1 MYTLPVTKKRFIAY
15 FDIMGFKDF
24 IYRNSHRKVSK
35 IMDEIAKVVSDIKD
49 YESEILKT
57 PIEERNQKGLKGK
70 VVLPVIFS
78 DSIIFISE
86 SDTRY
91 DLHKILLVSS
101 FFLGNSIGRSIPV
114 KGAISHGLFTAD
126 FEKSKFFGQPLIDAF
141 LLAEEAQFYG
151 VIVHNTVEARFNKR
165 GTPMHGDLI
174 KRGLVP
180 MKSGKVT
187 HYFSLWE
194 GVLGEK
200 YGSKD
205 AMKKLIEKFYSTS
218 SGNVR
223 RYVDNSIEIYAG
235 DS

>member
-1 MYTLPVTKKRFIAY
+1 MHTFPITKKRFIAY

-24 IYRNSHRKVSK
+24 IYRNSHKKVSK
-35 IMDEIAKVVSDIKD
+35 IMDEIVKVVSEIKD
-49 YESEILKT
+49 YESELLKS
-57 PIEERNQKGLKGK
+57 PIDKRNKTFLEGK

-86 SDTRY
+86 SDTQY

-101 FFLGNSIGRSIPV
+101 FFLAQSICSSIPV

-141 LLAEEAQFYG
+141 LLADEAQFYG
-151 VIVHNTVEARFNKR
+151 VIVHNSVEARFNKR
-165 GTPMHGDLI
+165 GTPEYEDLI

-180 MKSGKVT
+180 MKGGSVT

-194 GVLGEK
+194 EVLDEK
-200 YGSKD
+200 YRNKVE
-205 AMKKLIEKFYSTS
+205 MRKIIEKFYSTS

-223 RYVDNSIEIYAG
+223 RYVDNSIAIYAG